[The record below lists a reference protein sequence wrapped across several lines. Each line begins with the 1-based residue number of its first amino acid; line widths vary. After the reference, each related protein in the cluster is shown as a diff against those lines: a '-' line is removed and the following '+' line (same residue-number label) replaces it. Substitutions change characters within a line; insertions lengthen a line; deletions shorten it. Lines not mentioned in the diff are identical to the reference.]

1 MSGMIISPAMLK
13 IIEECPRKY
22 FYMYVDKISLPQNKK
37 LFEKG
42 KNIHAIASY
51 FIKNFDVS
59 KLENALT
66 NEEKDIWKYLKN
78 TKYFGYEFINSEYQ
92 ISFKLDDNWF
102 GGRLD
107 ALVKNKEDYYILDY
121 KTGAIPK
128 NPEFDFQTMIYLLAV
143 DRLLNRKY
151 KSLNFVYL
159 DLKNKDEKIINFSDD
174 FKQKYEENLK
184 KVAKKIE
191 ISQSFQ
197 KISNQGNKCNCD
209 YYKFCKI
216 L

>member
-1 MSGMIISPAMLK
+1 MIISPAMLK

-66 NEEKDIWKYLKN
+66 TEEKDIWKYLKN

-159 DLKNKDEKIINFSDD
+159 DLKNKDEKIINFLDD
-174 FKQKYEENLK
+174 FKRKYEENLK
-184 KVAKKIE
+184 KVAQKIE

>member
-1 MSGMIISPAMLK
+1 MAEDITTIKLPKKLK
-13 IIEECPRKY
+13 EELDLIKYYETEPVYNVVKRLIEE
-22 FYMYVDKISLPQNKK
+22 NKQ
-37 LFEKG
+37 F
-42 KNIHAIASY
+42 
-51 FIKNFDVS
+51 
-59 KLENALT
+59 T
-66 NEEKDIWKYLKN
+66 
-78 TKYFGYEFINSEYQ
+78 
-92 ISFKLDDNWF
+92 
-102 GGRLD
+102 
-107 ALVKNKEDYYILDY
+107 
-121 KTGAIPK
+121 
-128 NPEFDFQTMIYLLAV
+128 
-143 DRLLNRKY
+143 
-151 KSLNFVYL
+151 FVYL

>member
-1 MSGMIISPAMLK
+1 MIISPAMLK

-121 KTGAIPK
+121 KTGEIPK

>member
-1 MSGMIISPAMLK
+1 MIISPAMLK

-184 KVAKKIE
+184 KVTKKIE

>member
-1 MSGMIISPAMLK
+1 MIISPAMLK

-184 KVAKKIE
+184 KVAQKIE

-197 KISNQGNKCNCD
+197 KISTQGNKCNCD

>member
-1 MSGMIISPAMLK
+1 MIISPAMLK

-22 FYMYVDKISLPQNKK
+22 FYMYMDKISLPQNKK

-66 NEEKDIWKYLKN
+66 TEEKDIWKYLKN

-143 DRLLNRKY
+143 DRLLNQKY

>member
-1 MSGMIISPAMLK
+1 MIISPAMLK

-66 NEEKDIWKYLKN
+66 TEEKDIWKYLKN
-78 TKYFGYEFINSEYQ
+78 TKYFGYELINSEYQ